1 MSVGVSSQ
9 EYNHEPPYSLL
20 HALSASTTKATLP
33 ATTPTAL
40 EARTAYV
47 GSSSPLFIPQNSTSR
62 ARTRS
67 SFCSDSQLPQFGNDE
82 TLQQLQLRPQSLYVY
97 FNTPGCMS
105 QIKMW
110 TATLLPI
117 LLWLLLFTNCKY
129 IPLEWRPEIHVN
141 LLPALDNFFFSTG
154 IRLSLS
160 AVIAAALGLA
170 WTRSVAMAGYFLLVP
185 LVVALLCQLASVAPN
200 PAMDLLLFLPYGL
213 LHYLSPF
220 VFVGWLYFY
229 GTPGSISLFLKALGW
244 QNIAGVVTQ
253 LIFPCAAPWYN
264 DKFGFAPANYTMSGD
279 PAGLVNIDTL
289 LGTHMYTQLFNSSPL
304 VFGAM
309 PSLHS
314 AFACLIMLFVM
325 QTSRRSGYI
334 AIAIFKP
341 SLETPVALS
350 TSNTFSKG
358 LLGGYFSVPAA
369 STLSDSSTPFKT
381 YYPTT
386 KEYAQLPEMAT
397 HPHETTAF
405 AVDIE

>member
-170 WTRSVAMAGYFLLVP
+170 WTRSVCNGRIFPIGATSGR
-185 LVVALLCQLASVAPN
+185 VAL
-200 PAMDLLLFLPYGL
+200 PAGI
-213 LHYLSPF
+213 
-220 VFVGWLYFY
+220 W
-229 GTPGSISLFLKALGW
+229 SISLFLKALGW

-334 AIAIFKP
+334 AIALV
-341 SLETPVALS
+341 LETPVALS

>member
-200 PAMDLLLFLPYGL
+200 PAMDLLLFFPMDCCTI
-213 LHYLSPF
+213 SPLCLCWVALF
-220 VFVGWLYFY
+220 LRHSR
-229 GTPGSISLFLKALGW
+229 SISLFLKALGW

-289 LGTHMYTQLFNSSPL
+289 LGTHMYTQLSIAPL

>member
-97 FNTPGCMS
+97 FNTPG
-105 QIKMW
+105 W
-110 TATLLPI
+110 
-117 LLWLLLFTNCKY
+117 
-129 IPLEWRPEIHVN
+129 
-141 LLPALDNFFFSTG
+141 
-154 IRLSLS
+154 
-160 AVIAAALGLA
+160 
-170 WTRSVAMAGYFLLVP
+170 
-185 LVVALLCQLASVAPN
+185 
-200 PAMDLLLFLPYGL
+200 
-213 LHYLSPF
+213 
-220 VFVGWLYFY
+220 
-229 GTPGSISLFLKALGW
+229 SISLFLKALGW